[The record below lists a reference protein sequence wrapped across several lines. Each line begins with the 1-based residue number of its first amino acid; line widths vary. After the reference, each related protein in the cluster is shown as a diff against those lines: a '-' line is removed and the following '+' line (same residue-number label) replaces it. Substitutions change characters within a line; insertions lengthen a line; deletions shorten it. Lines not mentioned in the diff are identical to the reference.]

1 MTETSNDIQL
11 THKVEER
18 ILGSL
23 KKRDGVATAGDVAA
37 DTGLG
42 YDQTE
47 LALRHMLTLYKSHLD
62 VDDDGNL
69 RYRFDPGFQRR
80 GAQPGKA
87 WRAFKRGLWK
97 AFVGFFKVWTMIMLV
112 GYTVLFVLLLVAVGI
127 AGFAASMQSDDSDGG
142 GQIGILPFLL
152 VARFLEFMFWW
163 NLFSGPRYER
173 DYDRGYGRGYGRGHG
188 RRRGIFSQMGERKKP
203 SKPFYQKIF
212 HYLFGPDEAKT
223 DPLGPERAFAQFV
236 RSRNGR
242 ITAAEW
248 ASRTGQSLQE
258 AENALTAS
266 IVRFNGDVDV
276 SDDGVLVYRFDEL
289 VVTAEEG
296 QRYDD
301 LPPIWQRKV
310 SVPDFTGNKSSSNTW
325 ISILNGFNLAM
336 SAFILF
342 AVIGLPLGAQIA
354 LGWVP
359 FIFSTLFFAIP
370 LLRKFSHN
378 KRKAQAATENER
390 RESLSIVFQSARD
403 GEARQVP
410 DTSVP
415 EKFQD
420 GFLVG
425 YDGDIEVTDE
435 GITVFRFPRVAEE
448 LEAGYEARESAA
460 NEVVFGK
467 TVFSSDEEEKSLD
480 DAEMEEFDRRLS
492 RELGG
497 AVFEMEFEEAAA
509 EVSRS

>member
-11 THKVEER
+11 NHKVEER

-47 LALRHMLTLYKSHLD
+47 MALRHMLTLYKSHLD
-62 VDDDGNL
+62 VDDEGNL
-69 RYRFDPGFQRR
+69 RYRFDPKFQRR

-87 WRAFKRGLWK
+87 WRSFKQGLWK
-97 AFVGFFKVWTMIMLV
+97 AFVAFFKVWTMVMLV

-127 AGFAASMQSDDSDGG
+127 AGFAASMQSDDRDGG

-163 NLFSGPRYER
+163 NIFSGPR
-173 DYDRGYGRGYGRGHG
+173 YDRGYGRGYGR
-188 RRRGIFSQMGERKKP
+188 RRGLFGGMGERERKKP

-212 HYLFGPDEAKT
+212 HYLFGPEEAKT

-248 ASRTGQSLQE
+248 ASRTGQTLQE

-296 QRYDD
+296 DSYED

-310 SVPDFTGNKSSSNTW
+310 SVPDFTSNKGSSNTW
-325 ISILNGFNLAM
+325 ISVLNGFNLAM

-359 FIFSTLFFAIP
+359 FVFSTLFFAIP

-378 KRKAQAATENER
+378 KRKQQAAVENER
-390 RESLSIVFQSARD
+390 RDALSIVFQSARD

-410 DTSVP
+410 DSSVP

-425 YDGDIEVTDE
+425 YDGDIEVTDD

-448 LEAGYEARESAA
+448 LEAGEDARESAA

-497 AVFEMEFEEAAA
+497 EVFEMEFEQAAPA

>member
-1 MTETSNDIQL
+1 MTETNDIQL
-11 THKVEER
+11 NHKVERR

-23 KKRDGVATAGDVAA
+23 KEREGVATAGDVAA

-69 RYRFDPGFQRR
+69 RYRFDPSFERR
-80 GAQPGKA
+80 GADPGKA

-112 GYTVLFVLLLVAVGI
+112 GYTVLFVLLLLAVGI

-142 GQIGILPFLL
+142 GQIGVLPFLL

-163 NLFSGPRYER
+163 NVFTPSYG
-173 DYDRGYGRGYGRGHG
+173 RGYGRGYGR
-188 RRRGIFSQMGERKKP
+188 RRRSIFGQMGERKKP

-236 RSRNGR
+236 RNRNGR

-248 ASRTGQSLQE
+248 ASRTGQTLDE

-301 LPPIWQRKV
+301 LPPIWRRKV
-310 SVPDFTGNKSSSNTW
+310 SVPDFSGNKRSSNTW
-325 ISILNGFNLAM
+325 ISVLNGFNLAM

-359 FIFSTLFFAIP
+359 FVFSTLFFAIP
-370 LLRKFSHN
+370 LIRKVAHN
-378 KRKAQAATENER
+378 KRKAHAATENDR
-390 RESLSIVFQSARD
+390 RDALSIVFQSARD

-415 EKFQD
+415 DKFQD
-420 GFLVG
+420 EFLVG
-425 YDGDIEVTDE
+425 YDGDIDVTDE
-435 GITVFRFPRVAEE
+435 GLTVFRFPRVAEA
-448 LEAGYEARESAA
+448 LEAGKEARESAA

-497 AVFEMEFEEAAA
+497 DIFEMEFEEAAA